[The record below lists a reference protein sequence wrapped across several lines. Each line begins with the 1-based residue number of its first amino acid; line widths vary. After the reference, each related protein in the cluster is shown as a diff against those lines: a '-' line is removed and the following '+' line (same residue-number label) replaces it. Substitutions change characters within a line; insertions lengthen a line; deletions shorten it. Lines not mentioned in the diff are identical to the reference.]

1 MKSFLHANRSAHAV
15 IKQGFLWLWMIFATC
30 GLAQINSSIPLPI
43 PPGLE
48 YCHSRTGTGP
58 LSIHILKI
66 DRTKS
71 QFRFTTSLAQN
82 TIFGLQPLSQQVKA
96 ISQAGHKPVA
106 AVNGDFFRIRSSPYQ
121 GDPLGLQILN
131 GELISS
137 PGRVCFWLDTQQRP
151 HIATIQADFQA
162 TWPDG
167 TSIPF
172 DINQEVEKGHAVLYT
187 PCMGQSTRTESGV
200 ELVLEAT
207 PQSSWLPIK
216 PGQVYQARILAVN
229 QDANSVITSDKL
241 ILSLSTS
248 VVNTLKT
255 WTVGTILSLSVETV
269 PDLTHVET
277 AISGGPLLIT
287 NGTKQ
292 TFSPNQPRHPRTAFG
307 WNKDQY
313 FLVVVDGR
321 QKDLS
326 VGMTLPE
333 LADLMLNLGCTNA
346 LNLDGGGSSTLW
358 LAGSIM
364 NSPSD
369 RQERR
374 IANGLIL
381 LQDSR

>member
-1 MKSFLHANRSAHAV
+1 MSLSSFNNEPTHEIRRHC
-15 IKQGFLWLWMIFATC
+15 FLLLGMIFATS
-30 GLAQINSSIPLPI
+30 GLAQINSSVPLPI

-48 YCHSRTGTGP
+48 YSHSRIGTGP
-58 LSIHILKI
+58 FSIHLLKI
-66 DRTKS
+66 DRTKP
-71 QFRFTTSLAQN
+71 QFKFATSLAQN
-82 TIFGLQPLSQQVKA
+82 TILGLQPLSQQVKA

-106 AVNGDFFRIRSSPYQ
+106 AVNGDFFRIRSGPYQ

-172 DINQEVEKGHAVLYT
+172 DINQELKKGHAVLYT

-200 ELVLEAT
+200 ELVLEAV
-207 PQSSWLPIK
+207 PESPWLPIK
-216 PGQVYQARILAVN
+216 PGQIYQSRIHAVN

-241 ILSLSTS
+241 ILSLSPS
-248 VVNTLKT
+248 VVNTLKKL
-255 WTVGTILSLSVETV
+255 TVGTILSLSVETA

-277 AISGGPLLIT
+277 AISGGPLLVT

-292 TFSPNQPRHPRTAFG
+292 TFSPNQPRHPRTAIG
-307 WNKDQY
+307 WNKAQY
-313 FLVVVDGR
+313 FLMVVDGR
-321 QKDLS
+321 QEGLS

-333 LADLMLNLGCTNA
+333 LADMMLTVGCTDA

-374 IANGLIL
+374 IANGLVL
-381 LQDSR
+381 LQDL